1 MRWLWGLICPCHLAG
16 GWLQGGDAGNL
27 KLTLPTAFTTSMLA
41 WGVVA
46 FPSGYKTEASRARV
60 CFTVLHFLMWQM

>member
-1 MRWLWGLICPCHLAG
+1 MCPCCPAG

-41 WGVVA
+41 WGLVA
-46 FPSGYKTEASRARV
+46 FPSGYKTETSRAKV
-60 CFTVLHFLMWQM
+60 CRMCSAAASLSCTCLIV